1 MNHIELFAGCGGLS
15 LGLESTGFELL
26 LANELSPMAAETF
39 AFNFFG
45 EDLDGLA
52 AGATVRKHP
61 AKTKW
66 LSSNFAVDQMASR
79 LREDPRGTPPVAEGI
94 SDLQETKDLK
104 GSLVIGSIVELNK
117 WLARNDDALNALK
130 TGFGT
135 GGVDL
140 VSGGPPC
147 QSFSMAGM
155 REYSNARNILP
166 QEFANFV
173 KMTQPKM
180 ALLEN
185 VTGIL
190 RPFDVDGEKVYAW
203 FEVAKAFVGANYVP
217 LCLHVNAKFAGVA
230 QNRPRF
236 LMVLF
241 RKDVYLSLAQTCSED
256 ERALMAPSKQF
267 YDRAK
272 ADPSLAY
279 SADELPC
286 FDVANARHLSL
297 FRNSFLS
304 PLVKFCDKPYS
315 VRDAIDDLKGKS
327 GARSGYVDYLD
338 SSLARHT
345 RVPAIYAHVPGKA
358 PKNHDLRRN
367 SPLVQRRFR
376 IYQVLSTLPRKVQRE
391 VKAILSG
398 DSLVLSDE
406 SFDLLA
412 KHQYVGADQS
422 RIKFGSSGKD
432 ELIAFLLA
440 HKTKKQTQKALDP
453 LVPAPAALSIP
464 DDACHYENLRTLSVR
479 EMARIQSF
487 PDSFVFR
494 SKVTTGGKM
503 RKFEVPQYTQVGNA
517 VPPLL
522 GRALGKIF
530 GELLGRLDKESSL
543 PSFNE
548 SSLSRHEETLQA

>member
-45 EDLDGLA
+45 DDLNGQA
-52 AGATVRKHP
+52 ADPTARKRP

-66 LSSNFAVDQMASR
+66 LSSNFPLEQMASR
-79 LREDPRGTPPVAEGI
+79 LREDPRSVPPVAEGV
-94 SDLQETKDLK
+94 SDLQGTTDLK
-104 GSLVIGSIVELNK
+104 GNLVIGSIVELNK

-190 RPFDVDGEKVYAW
+190 RPFDVNGEKVYAW

-241 RKDVYLSLAQTCSED
+241 RKDVYLLLAKTCSD
-256 ERALMAPSKQF
+256 EERTLMEPSKQF
-267 YDRAK
+267 YDAVK
-272 ADPSLAY
+272 ADANLAF
-279 SADELPC
+279 SADKLPC

-297 FRNSFLS
+297 FKNSFLR
-304 PLVKFCDKPYS
+304 PLVRFSDKPYS
-315 VRDAIDDLKGKS
+315 VRDAIDDLKGKT
-327 GARSGYVDYLD
+327 GVRSGYVDYLD
-338 SSLARHT
+338 SSLAVHT
-345 RVPAIYAHVPGKA
+345 RVGKIRGHAPAKPE
-358 PKNHDLRRN
+358 NHDMRRN
-367 SPLVQRRFR
+367 NPLVQRRFR
-376 IYQVLSTLPRKVQRE
+376 IYQILSTVPRKTQRE

-406 SFDLLA
+406 SFELLV
-412 KHQYVGADQS
+412 KYQYVWTDQT
-422 RIKFGSSGKD
+422 RIKFGSSGKE
-432 ELIAFLLA
+432 ELIAFLLE
-440 HKTKKQTQKALDP
+440 HKTRKQTQKALDP
-453 LVPAPAALSIP
+453 SLPAPAALSIP

-522 GRALGKIF
+522 GRALGEIF
-530 GELLGRLDKESSL
+530 GELLGRLAETTSIQENSSQLFTEES
-543 PSFNE
+543 
-548 SSLSRHEETLQA
+548 LQA